1 MHVVKAELGQ
11 SEVSRKSAGG
21 LHEPLALVTEPKEIG
36 MSTQESASESASLR
50 GPLARLKIRMPVLE
64 EKLGATLWFRTS
76 ASLPSRI
83 AVIGNYLPRQCGIAT
98 FTTDLC
104 DAIAAEYGTTQLLA
118 VPVNDP
124 ESRYSYPARV
134 RFELL
139 EGDPSSYENAADFLN
154 FSNVD
159 LVSLQHEYGIYGGP
173 AGSHILRLLRRL
185 KMPVVTTL
193 HTVLREPDANQRI
206 VMDEIAALSDRL
218 IVMSEHSSRFLQE
231 VYRVPEEKIDL
242 IPHGV
247 PDLPFGDPNYY
258 KDSSGTEG
266 KAVLLTFGLLS
277 PNKGIE
283 SVIEALPR
291 IVAEHPEAV
300 YVIAGA
306 THPHIRRREGDQY
319 RLKLQAL
326 ARKLGVE
333 RNVIFHN
340 RFVSPEE
347 MAQFVGSADI
357 YITPY
362 RYEAQA
368 VSGTLAYA
376 LGAGKAIISTPYW
389 HATELLNEGRGVL
402 VPFEDSN
409 AIATAA
415 IELLN
420 NEAARHAM
428 RKRAYLYARDMVW
441 NKVAKSYMNAF
452 VRARSDRMRTP
463 RIAFSD
469 LNAERTLDRLPSINL
484 DHLSRMTDHTGLL
497 QHAVFSVP
505 NYREGYTTD
514 DNARALIV
522 AIQMEQLGMTAVSES
537 ARLASRYLAFL
548 WHAFNPATGRFRN
561 FLSYERQWHEDVGSE
576 DSHGR
581 ALWGLGV
588 VLGRSM
594 SPGLRGTAGR
604 LFESAVPAIRTFTSP
619 RAWAFATLG
628 LQEYLDCFPGD
639 RAALQTRDELA
650 HRLLDVYTSIHS
662 PGWHWFEDG
671 LAYSNAR
678 LPQALIVCASRTS
691 DKAMLAAGLESL
703 DWLVTTQRCE
713 TKGHFVPIGSQG
725 FYRKG
730 SEKARFDQQPV
741 EAGAVVSA
749 CLQAFRATGDDRWL
763 KDAWS
768 AFNWFLGD
776 NDLQIVLYDSSTGGC
791 RDGLHP
797 DRANENQGAESTLA
811 FLMALLEMRLLE
823 DAEIPKTK
831 HEVLAVSGG
840 FDSSRN
846 PSEIQ

>member
-1 MHVVKAELGQ
+1 
-11 SEVSRKSAGG
+11 
-21 LHEPLALVTEPKEIG
+21 
-36 MSTQESASESASLR
+36 MSSQESALFR
-50 GPLARLKIRMPVLE
+50 GPLARLKVRAPALE
-64 EKLGATLWFRTS
+64 EKLSTLLRLRSS

-104 DAIAAEYGTTQLLA
+104 NAIGAEYGAAQLLA
-118 VPVNDP
+118 IPVNDP
-124 ESRYSYPARV
+124 GSQYSYPARV
-134 RFELL
+134 RFELM
-139 EGDPSSYENAADFLN
+139 EGDPSSYDDAADFLN

-159 LVSLQHEYGIYGGP
+159 LVSLQHEYGIFGGL
-173 AGSHILRLLRRL
+173 AGSHILRMLRRL

-193 HTVLREPDANQRI
+193 HTVLRAPDANQRL

-218 IVMSEHSSRFLQE
+218 IVMSELSSRILQE
-231 VYRVPEEKIDL
+231 VFRVPEEKIDL
-242 IPHGV
+242 IPHGI

-266 KAVLLTFGLLS
+266 KSVLLTFGLLS
-277 PNKGIE
+277 PNKGVE

-291 IVAEHPEAV
+291 IIAQHPEVV

-319 RLKLQAL
+319 RLQLQAL

-340 RFVSPEE
+340 RFVTPEE

-389 HATELLNEGRGVL
+389 HAAELLDDGRGVL
-402 VPFEDSN
+402 VPFNDSN
-409 AIATAA
+409 AIADAA
-415 IELLN
+415 IELLD

-428 RKRAYLYARDMVW
+428 RKRAYLYARATVW
-441 NKVAKSYMNAF
+441 SKAAESYMQTF

-469 LNAERTLDRLPSINL
+469 LNAERTLDRLPALKL
-484 DHLSRMTDHTGLL
+484 DHLYRMTDHTGLL

-505 NYREGYTTD
+505 SYGEGYATD

-522 AIQMEQLGMTAVSES
+522 AVLLEQLGMTAASES
-537 ARLASRYLAFL
+537 AKLASCYLAFL

-561 FLSYERQWHEDVGSE
+561 FLSYERQWHEAEGSE

-581 ALWGLGV
+581 ALWGLGT
-588 VLGRSM
+588 VLGRSK

-604 LFESAVPAIRTFTSP
+604 LFESAVPAIRAFTSP
-619 RAWAFATLG
+619 RAWAFSTLG
-628 LQEYLDCFPGD
+628 LQEYLDSFPGD
-639 RAALQTRDELA
+639 RAALQTRDEMA
-650 HRLLDVYTSIHS
+650 HRLLDIYASSRS
-662 PGWHWFEDG
+662 PGWNWFEDV
-671 LAYSNAR
+671 LSYSNAR
-678 LPQALIVCASRTS
+678 LPQSLIACASRTS

-703 DWLVTTQRCE
+703 DWFVRMQHCE
-713 TKGHFVPIGSQG
+713 MKGHFVPIGSQG

-730 SEKARFDQQPV
+730 GDKARFDQQPV

-749 CLQAFRATGDDRWL
+749 CLQAFRATGNDRWV
-763 KDAWS
+763 KEAWS

-797 DRANENQGAESTLA
+797 DRANENQGAESTLS

-823 DAEIPKTK
+823 NADIPILK
-831 HEVLAVSGG
+831 HGMLVNEGG
-840 FDSSRN
+840 LNKPRD